1 MNNVCI
7 KFDPSLVLFR
17 QEHADENGSQVVQVP
32 KGATE
37 QETGCS
43 QLQVA
48 NEKENELTHVTM
60 VAIEQE
66 NGGWSQLQVA
76 NEKENQMY

>member
-1 MNNVCI
+1 M
-7 KFDPSLVLFR
+7 FDPRLVLFLR
-17 QEHADENGSQVVQVP
+17 EHADEECSQLVQVP

-37 QETGCS
+37 QETGGS

-48 NEKENELTHVTM
+48 NKKENEMVQVTR

-76 NEKENQMY
+76 KEKEKQKY